1 MIKSILITMI
11 NKRRKHLINESLDKK
26 QVIKKLT

>member
-11 NKRRKHLINESLDKK
+11 NKRRKRLINESLDKK

>member
-1 MIKSILITMI
+1 MIKSILITMV
-11 NKRRKHLINESLDKK
+11 NKRRKYLINESLDKK